1 MQICAMSPGRNLD
14 YSFVSTCM
22 PLYAMCYGTEHTIHY
37 AVRQHNTHSTH
48 SRSIHG
54 ASAFRTW
61 HVIFVRMLCI
71 WISSFCSD
79 ICLLSL
85 YIVRAR
91 CFFFFHHFFFPF
103 KFVAG
108 SIGSIDASR
117 WRHAESSIT
126 TIMRLKRASIN
137 YRFLRSPH
145 TMWHHA
151 FNKLFIS
158 SHPCL

>member
-1 MQICAMSPGRNLD
+1 MSPGRNLD

-48 SRSIHG
+48 IP
-54 ASAFRTW
+54 FDT
-61 HVIFVRMLCI
+61 
-71 WISSFCSD
+71 
-79 ICLLSL
+79 
-85 YIVRAR
+85 R
-91 CFFFFHHFFFPF
+91 CFSVSHMARNIRAHAVHLNFKFLFRYLFALFIYCMRQVLFLFPSFFFPF